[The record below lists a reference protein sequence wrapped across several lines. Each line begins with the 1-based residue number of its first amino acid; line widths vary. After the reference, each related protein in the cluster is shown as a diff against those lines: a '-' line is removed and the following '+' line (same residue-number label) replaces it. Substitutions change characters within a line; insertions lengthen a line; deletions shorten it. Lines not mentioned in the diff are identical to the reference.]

1 MGAGR
6 ARDLLSYETYRGQGP
21 LPQVEFNN
29 TEKIVMKNEIENLVD
44 KFERKHMSRRELVA
58 SLLGLAGAITA
69 SPIIRAQQVPVVPPS
84 AIGKSMNHVSISVA
98 DVNRS
103 AEFYNRVLGMEI
115 ISRPAN
121 GGLNMGLGSESFLG
135 LYQLA
140 NPGTMHHLCIGVD
153 NYDPDAIAA
162 RLLEHGITASIS
174 RDPANRTS
182 GGDQLYFTDPDGIRL
197 QLAQH
202 GYLG

>member
-1 MGAGR
+1 M
-6 ARDLLSYETYRGQGP
+6 L
-21 LPQVEFNN
+21 
-29 TEKIVMKNEIENLVD
+29 NEIEMLVTQYEQ
-44 KFERKHMSRRELVA
+44 KSLSRRELVS
-58 SLLGLAGAITA
+58 SLVGLTGLLLAGGSKA
-69 SPIIRAQQVPVVPPS
+69 AQQPAPV
-84 AIGKSMNHVSISVA
+84 AMGRSMNHVSLSVA

-103 AEFYNRVLGMEI
+103 ADFYSRVLGLEI

-135 LYQLA
+135 LYQLN

-153 NYDPDAIAA
+153 NYDADALAA
-162 RLLEHGITASIS
+162 KLQEHGLSANIS

-182 GGDQLYFTDPDGIRL
+182 GGDQLYFRDPDGISV

>member
-1 MGAGR
+1 M
-6 ARDLLSYETYRGQGP
+6 L
-21 LPQVEFNN
+21 
-29 TEKIVMKNEIENLVD
+29 NEIETLVTRYEQ
-44 KFERKHMSRRELVA
+44 KTLSRRELVS
-58 SLLGLAGAITA
+58 SLVGLTGLLLAGGA
-69 SPIIRAQQVPVVPPS
+69 SAAQQPPP
-84 AIGKSMNHVSISVA
+84 AALGRSMNHVSLSVT

-103 AEFYNRVLGMEI
+103 ADFYGRVLGLEI

-135 LYQLA
+135 LYQLN

-153 NYDPDAIAA
+153 NYDADALAA
-162 RLLEHGITASIS
+162 RLQEHGLTSNIS

-182 GGDQLYFTDPDGIRL
+182 GGDQLYFRDPDGISV

>member
-1 MGAGR
+1 M
-6 ARDLLSYETYRGQGP
+6 
-21 LPQVEFNN
+21 
-29 TEKIVMKNEIENLVD
+29 EKEITALVTRFENRQLT
-44 KFERKHMSRRELVA
+44 RRELVA
-58 SLLGLAGAITA
+58 SLLGIAVGGMLPSSGAK
-69 SPIIRAQQVPVVPPS
+69 AQGAAPV
-84 AIGKSMNHVSISVA
+84 AIGKSLNHVSLSVQ

-103 AEFYNRVLGMEI
+103 ADFYSRVLGLEI

-121 GGLNMGLGSESFLG
+121 GGLNMGLGAESFLG
-135 LYQLA
+135 LYSLQ
-140 NPGTMHHLCIGVD
+140 NPGSMHHLCIGVD
-153 NYDPDAIAA
+153 DYDADVLAA
-162 RLLEHGITASIS
+162 RLESHGIAPSIS

>member
-1 MGAGR
+1 LQAAHSILVGHWRVNCTTTRRSRQM
-6 ARDLLSYETYRGQGP
+6 L
-21 LPQVEFNN
+21 
-29 TEKIVMKNEIENLVD
+29 NEIEMLVTRYEQ
-44 KFERKHMSRRELVA
+44 KSLSRRELVS
-58 SLLGLAGAITA
+58 SLVGLSGLLLAGGTQA
-69 SPIIRAQQVPVVPPS
+69 AQQPAPV
-84 AIGKSMNHVSISVA
+84 ALGRSMNHVSLSVT

-103 AEFYNRVLGMEI
+103 ADFYSRVLGLEI

-135 LYQLA
+135 LYQLN

-153 NYDPDAIAA
+153 NYDADALAA
-162 RLLEHGITASIS
+162 KLQEHGLSSNIS

-182 GGDQLYFTDPDGIRL
+182 GGDQLYFRDPDGISV

>member
-1 MGAGR
+1 M
-6 ARDLLSYETYRGQGP
+6 L
-21 LPQVEFNN
+21 
-29 TEKIVMKNEIENLVD
+29 NEIEMLVTQYEQ
-44 KFERKHMSRRELVA
+44 KSLSRRELVS
-58 SLLGLAGAITA
+58 SLVGLTGLLLAGGTKA
-69 SPIIRAQQVPVVPPS
+69 AQQPAPV
-84 AIGKSMNHVSISVA
+84 AMGRSMNHVSLSVA

-103 AEFYNRVLGMEI
+103 ADFYSRVLGLEI

-135 LYQLA
+135 LYQLN

-153 NYDPDAIAA
+153 NYDADALAA
-162 RLLEHGITASIS
+162 KLQEHGLSANIS

-182 GGDQLYFTDPDGIRL
+182 GGDQLYFRDPDGISV